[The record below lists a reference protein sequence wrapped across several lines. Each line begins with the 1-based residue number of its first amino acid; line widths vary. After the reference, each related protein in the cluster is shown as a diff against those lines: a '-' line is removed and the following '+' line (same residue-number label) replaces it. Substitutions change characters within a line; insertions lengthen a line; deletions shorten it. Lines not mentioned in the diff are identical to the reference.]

1 MSTKKSSPPMGMKDS
16 FGEFFQDPSRES
28 LHRYLQSHVGEGRD
42 VDFKREW
49 LPKHEVARMILGFAN
64 TGDAI
69 LIFGV
74 SENVDGSFDA
84 VGLEKLKDK
93 ADFSKELK
101 DILPATLLERV
112 ELWDLSYKDSG
123 FEKLEGKLF
132 QVVRI
137 EYNPERIPLL
147 PKKGTTDLKPTAI
160 YIRRDGET
168 VEANHEELE
177 SVINRRIETKSSS
190 SKELDLKNHLEQ
202 LKVLY
207 GEQPRRS
214 ALVRALDF
222 TRILGLEDD
231 EDGES
236 YKTFV
241 KRLIRL
247 KQSTIIGELAIPREI
262 LESDYRI
269 QQAQKKIDEIGKAR
283 VVKS

>member
-1 MSTKKSSPPMGMKDS
+1 MNTRKPSPPKGMKDS
-16 FGEFFQDPSRES
+16 FGEFFQEPSRES
-28 LHRYLQSHVGEGRD
+28 LNRYLQSHVGEGRD

-64 TGDAI
+64 TCDAT

-74 SENVDGSFDA
+74 SENDDGSFEA
-84 VGLEKLKDK
+84 IGLESLKDK

-101 DILPATLLERV
+101 DLLPTTLLEKV
-112 ELWDLSYKDSG
+112 ELWDLSYKNSG

-137 EYNPERIPLL
+137 EYNPERIPFL

-168 VEANHEELE
+168 VEANHDELE

-214 ALVRALDF
+214 ALLRALDF
-222 TRILGLEDD
+222 SKILGLEDD
-231 EDGES
+231 EEGET
-236 YKTFV
+236 YTAFV
-241 KRLIRL
+241 KRMIRL
-247 KQSTIIGELAIPREI
+247 KQRTIVGELAIPREI
-262 LESDYRI
+262 IESDNKI
-269 QQAQKKIDEIGKAR
+269 QQVQKQIEGIGKAR